1 MYSVGAGAE
10 HRKTL
15 WQIGTMTCH
24 GFIHLVNAEYVLQ
37 QLLLN
42 WHLLVQSQQ

>member
-10 HRKTL
+10 HRKT
-15 WQIGTMTCH
+15 WQIGTMTCY
-24 GFIHLVNAEYVLQ
+24 GFIHLVNAEYFLQ